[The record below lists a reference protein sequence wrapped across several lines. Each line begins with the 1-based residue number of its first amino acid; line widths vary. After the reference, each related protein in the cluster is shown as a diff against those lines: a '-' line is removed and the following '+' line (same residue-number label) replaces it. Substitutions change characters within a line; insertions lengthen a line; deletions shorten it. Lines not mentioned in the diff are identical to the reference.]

1 MLIFLSLGYNIYT
14 MTNTTL
20 KEARTRGY
28 FLEATKEIL
37 KGEGI
42 KALSVRN
49 IAERAGYSYATLYN
63 YFKDQ
68 TELIS
73 LSLLDFKDE
82 CRDAVNQ
89 NIRQSNPGK
98 SEIKSI
104 VIGYVNYFV
113 QYPGVFDLF
122 YIEKLASK
130 GVNEEVVSFLD
141 KLCEEDWNYL
151 IGNNTYSEE
160 RVIALRMVLN
170 HSVIGLL
177 MSYLKRNTPSEYME
191 FIKSINLAIDTILD

>member
-1 MLIFLSLGYNIYT
+1 M
-14 MTNTTL
+14 MTN
-20 KEARTRGY
+20 KELQEQRTRGY
-28 FLEATKEIL
+28 FIEATKEIL
-37 KGEGI
+37 KGEGST
-42 KALSVRN
+42 ALSVRN

-89 NIRQSNPGK
+89 NIRKSKPGK
-98 SEIKSI
+98 SEIKAI
-104 VIGYVNYFV
+104 VLGYVNYFV

-130 GVNEEVVSFLD
+130 SVNEEVIAFLD
-141 KLCEEDWNYL
+141 SLCEEDWNFL
-151 IGNNTYSEE
+151 IDNEIYKESEA
-160 RVIALRMVLN
+160 IALRLTLKN
-170 HSVIGLL
+170 AVIGLL
-177 MSYLKRNTPSEYME
+177 MSYLKRNSPSDYKD
-191 FIKSINLAIDTILD
+191 FIKSTNLTVDTILA

>member
-1 MLIFLSLGYNIYT
+1 
-14 MTNTTL
+14 MTNTKL
-20 KEARTRGY
+20 KEERTKGY
-28 FLEATKEIL
+28 FIEATKEIL
-37 KGEGI
+37 KGEGS

-82 CRDAVNQ
+82 CRDAINQ
-89 NIRQSNPGK
+89 NIRKSNPGK
-98 SEIKSI
+98 TEIKAI
-104 VIGYVNYFV
+104 VIGYINYFV

-130 GVNEEVVSFLD
+130 KVNDQVAVFLDSLCDEDWKFLVSNVTYSREEVEAKRKTL
-141 KLCEEDWNYL
+141 
-151 IGNNTYSEE
+151 NN
-160 RVIALRMVLN
+160 A
-170 HSVIGLL
+170 VIGLL
-177 MSYLKRNTPSEYME
+177 VSYLKRSTPNDYKDFLKDVDVTM
-191 FIKSINLAIDTILD
+191 NTILT

>member
-1 MLIFLSLGYNIYT
+1 
-14 MTNTTL
+14 MTNTKL
-20 KEARTRGY
+20 KEERTRGY
-28 FLEATKEIL
+28 FIEATKEIL
-37 KGEGI
+37 RGEGS

-89 NIRQSNPGK
+89 NIRKSNPGK
-98 SEIKSI
+98 TEIKAI
-104 VIGYVNYFV
+104 VVAYINYFV

-130 GVNEEVVSFLD
+130 KVNDQVIKFLD
-141 KLCEEDWNYL
+141 TLCEEDWNFL
-151 IGNNTYSEE
+151 VSNESYSKKEVE
-160 RVIALRMVLN
+160 FKRRTIN
-170 HSVIGLL
+170 HATIGLL
-177 MSYLKRNTPSEYME
+177 MSYLKRNTPSDYKD
-191 FIKSINLAIDTILD
+191 FLKDIDMTLETILT

>member
-1 MLIFLSLGYNIYT
+1 
-14 MTNTTL
+14 MTNTKL
-20 KEARTRGY
+20 KEERTRGY
-28 FLEATKEIL
+28 FIEATKEIL
-37 KGEGI
+37 RGEGS

-89 NIRQSNPGK
+89 NIRKSKPGK
-98 SEIKSI
+98 PEIKAI
-104 VIGYVNYFV
+104 VVSYINYFV

-130 GVNEEVVSFLD
+130 KVNNQVVSFLD
-141 KLCEEDWNYL
+141 SLCEEDWNYL
-151 IGNNTYSEE
+151 IDNQIYSKTEIEYKRKTLNNAT
-160 RVIALRMVLN
+160 
-170 HSVIGLL
+170 IGVL
-177 MSYLKRNTPSEYME
+177 MSYLKRSTPSDYSELLRDIDVTM
-191 FIKSINLAIDTILD
+191 DTILP

>member
-1 MLIFLSLGYNIYT
+1 MN
-14 MTNTTL
+14 MTNTKL
-20 KEARTRGY
+20 KEERTRGY
-28 FLEATKEIL
+28 FIEATKEIL
-37 KGEGI
+37 KGEGS

-89 NIRQSNPGK
+89 SIRKSSPGK
-98 SEIKSI
+98 LEIKAI
-104 VIGYVNYFV
+104 VLGYINYFV

-130 GVNEEVVSFLD
+130 RVNEEVTTFLD
-141 KLCEEDWNYL
+141 NLCEEDWNFL
-151 IGNNTYSEE
+151 IENEIYTASE
-160 RVIALRMVLN
+160 VVALRLTLN
-170 HSVIGLL
+170 HVVIGLL
-177 MSYLKRNTPSEYME
+177 VTYLKRNSPSDYKD
-191 FIKSINLAIDTILD
+191 FLKSIQLTVDRVLA